1 MNLTNPELYLKVL
14 DKAIVQIVTDQ
25 LTISVEKHQNKRGNV
40 LNKVWRCISVRYY
53 KVVCSIT
60 K

>member
-14 DKAIVQIVTDQ
+14 YKAMVQIVTDQ
-25 LTISVEKHQNKRGNV
+25 LTISVEKHQNKRGNF
-40 LNKVWRCISVRYY
+40 LNKVWHCISVQYY

>member
-14 DKAIVQIVTDQ
+14 DKAMVQIVTDQ
-25 LTISVEKHQNKRGNV
+25 LTISIEKHQNKRGNF
-40 LNKVWRCISVRYY
+40 LNIVWCCISVGYY